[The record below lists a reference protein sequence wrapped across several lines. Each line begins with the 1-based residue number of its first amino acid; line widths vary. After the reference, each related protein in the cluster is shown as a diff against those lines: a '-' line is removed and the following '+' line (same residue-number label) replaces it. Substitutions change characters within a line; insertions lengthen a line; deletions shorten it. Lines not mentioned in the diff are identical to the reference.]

1 MQAQRSIKRKM
12 FSLFLSDKSSNEE
25 SRIWFGGYD
34 SDFIRST
41 FAAYKEATDEI
52 INHSIAW
59 VPVD

>member
-1 MQAQRSIKRKM
+1 M

-41 FAAYKEATDEI
+41 FTAYFTAYKEATDEI

>member
-1 MQAQRSIKRKM
+1 M

-41 FAAYKEATDEI
+41 FTAYKEATDEI